1 MKMLKSSTVFL
12 LCFGS
17 LTIAEGHHNN
27 RALYD
32 HENIVDLEGVVT
44 EVWYVNPHSR
54 VYFEVTDERGDTV
67 LWEAK
72 TLDRGTMDRRGWKYN
87 DLMEG
92 DEVVVTGRMARDGG
106 PRLQLL
112 RVFRPSDGWVG
123 EGYRGESELSPLPPA
138 AKTPTD

>member
-1 MKMLKSSTVFL
+1 MNALKTSTVFVI
-12 LCFGS
+12 CVGS

-32 HENIVDLEGVVT
+32 RENIVDLEGVVT

-54 VYFEVTDERGDTV
+54 VYFEVTDESGDTV
-67 LWEAK
+67 LWEAE

-87 DLMEG
+87 DLLEG
-92 DEVVVTGRMARDGG
+92 DEVLVTGRMARDGG
-106 PRLQLL
+106 PRMQLL

-123 EGYRGESELSPLPPA
+123 EGYRSETILSPLPPA
-138 AKTPTD
+138 AESPAD